1 MKCESCKKK
10 NMRKANYC
18 KKCGRKFTEEEKANA
33 KKSGIDV
40 ILEAY
45 TTVKDFITLDIF
57 FDSKLVKAFFVLL
70 VLGIGIYMVC
80 TMGWNLRVLQG
91 EDYIVKYNQEI
102 DTYYVLI
109 DNELQEKPPKEE
121 VDVSVY
127 VPNRVETLD
136 LEYYD
141 ESNNL
146 LETEEHA
153 KEDRYTLTVNL
164 KENNYYILSN
174 HDKKEEKV
182 KIYVYYV
189 DYGEENE
196 KEE

>member
-18 KKCGRKFTEEEKANA
+18 KKCGRKFTEEEKENA
-33 KKSGIDV
+33 KKVGIDV
-40 ILEAY
+40 ILDAY
-45 TTVKDFITLDIF
+45 TTVKDFITLEMFTNI
-57 FDSKLVKAFFVLL
+57 KIVKVFFVLL
-70 VLGIGIYMVC
+70 VLAVGIYMVC
-80 TMGWNLRVLQG
+80 TRGWNLRVVQG
-91 EDYIVKYNQEI
+91 EDYIVKYNQEK
-102 DTYYVLI
+102 DTYYVLF
-109 DNELQEKPPKEE
+109 DYQFQEEPPLEE

-127 VPNRVETLD
+127 VPNRIETLD

-189 DYGEENE
+189 DYGEKNE